1 MTNKLVPIDPCVIK
15 DNVFT
20 LIGNDWMLVT
30 AGTPKSFNMMTA
42 SWGTMG
48 ELWHKKVCF
57 CFVRPTRHTYQF
69 ITKAETFTLSFFNE
83 TYRETLNLC
92 GSKSGREIDKVA
104 ATGLTPAVTE
114 TGSVYFE
121 QARLVLECRT
131 LYTHDLDP
139 QRFIDPKIHDSYPEK
154 DYHRMFVGEVIRCL
168 ARPER

>member
-20 LIGNDWMLVT
+20 LIGSDWMLIT
-30 AGTPKSFNMMTA
+30 AGTPKSFNTMTA
-42 SWGTMG
+42 SWGAMG

-69 ITKAETFTLSFFNE
+69 ITKAGTFTLSFFDE
-83 TYRETLNLC
+83 TYRDVLNLC
-92 GSKSGREIDKVA
+92 GSKSGRDIDKVA
-104 ATGLTPAVTE
+104 ATGLTPAATE

-121 QARLVLECRT
+121 QARLVLECRIM
-131 LYTHDLDP
+131 YTHDFDP
-139 QRFIDPKIHDSYPEK
+139 ERFIDPKIHEAYPEK